1 MGTNKHNTLQVAHST
16 SYTLQLLEDT
26 GFLACKPASIPM
38 DHNINLTSVKDSPLA
53 DASKYRRLIG
63 QLLYLTTTRPDITFA
78 VHKLSQ
84 FIAEPHQ
91 VHLNA
96 AHQVLHYLKN
106 SPGQSLFYSA
116 ASKHTHK
123 AFSDVIGHL
132 AYSLE
137 DPPLGSVFFLETH
150 LYIMKIQEVKH
161 YLKDI
166 H

>member
-123 AFSDVIGHL
+123 AFSDWASCLLTRRSTTGFCVFLGN
-132 AYSLE
+132 SLIYHE
-137 DPPLGSVFFLETH
+137 NPRSKTLSQRHPLR
-150 LYIMKIQEVKH
+150 
-161 YLKDI
+161 
-166 H
+166 